1 MAETN
6 ERERTRWNDARW
18 TSLWPKREMLTREV
32 TRYLIEAAALRP
44 GERVLDIGSGG
55 GGTSLA
61 AGNAVFP
68 SGSVVGA
75 DISGPLVALAVRR
88 ADAAGAVD
96 VRFQVVDVQTAQVPG
111 GPFDVAISQF
121 GVMFFEDP
129 VAAFANIR
137 AQLRPEGR
145 LAFATWQPVEKNRW
159 IAWKAIERWMPEAPP
174 PPPGVP
180 ATGPFQLAD
189 PAYTVPMLES
199 AGFVD
204 VRGKEYELVVEA
216 PPSSVVDDDEVEAR
230 GVPEEHRAEAQAAL
244 DAHLAQFAVDGE
256 TSRFPIAFQILTARV
271 A

>member
-1 MAETN
+1 MAEMN
-6 ERERTRWNDARW
+6 ERERARWNDARW
-18 TSLWPKREMLTREV
+18 ASLWPKREMLTREV
-32 TRYLIEAAALRP
+32 TRYLIEAAALQP
-44 GERVLDIGSGG
+44 GEQVLDVGSGG

-61 AGNAVFP
+61 ASDAVFP

-88 ADAAGAVD
+88 ADVAGAVD
-96 VRFQVVDVQTAQVPG
+96 VRFQVVDMQTGQAQG

-137 AQLRPEGR
+137 AQLAPTGR
-145 LAFATWQPVEKNRW
+145 LAFATWQPPERNRW
-159 IAWKAIERWMPEAPP
+159 LAWKAIEQWIPAPP
-174 PPPGVP
+174 PPPPGRP

-189 PAYTVPMLES
+189 PAYTVPMLEA
-199 AGFVD
+199 AGFAD
-204 VRGKEYELVVEA
+204 VRRVEHELVVDA

-230 GVPEEHRAEAQAAL
+230 GVPEEHHAEAQAAL
-244 DAHLAQFAVDGE
+244 DTYMAQFAVDGE